1 MEGKK
6 DFVTGISAEFCPL
19 QGEQAL
25 NNDKHKSNSSISA
38 A

>member
-6 DFVTGISAEFCPL
+6 DFVTGISAGICPL

-25 NNDKHKSNSSISA
+25 NNDKQRKRRRK
-38 A
+38 